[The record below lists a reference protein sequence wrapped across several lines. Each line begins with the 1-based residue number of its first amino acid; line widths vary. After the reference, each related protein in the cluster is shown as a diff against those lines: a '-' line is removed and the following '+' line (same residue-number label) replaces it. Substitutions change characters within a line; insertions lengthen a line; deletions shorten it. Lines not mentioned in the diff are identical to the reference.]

1 MENERNVP
9 DVIMSFITAQGES
22 TSRFCFLTIE
32 EGGGQYQEQN
42 LKSEQD
48 FLKAFSKNSI
58 ESRERGWLPKNYK
71 NRFTALGRPGI
82 GICKVMAAL
91 HGVYDWRKYAEEQLY
106 GRNEQNVRFF
116 PISRRS
122 IRDRNSETMQRIQ
135 SLLEMDI
142 ADYEKVCHEKRPAIF
157 LKHPEIFNS
166 NRFYIITAKCAEPQ
180 WRSVLE
186 NIFPQVVYRKE
197 YLPIDKKKKF
207 GFDVAWQG
215 NRPVYLTF
223 SLFKRGITDKL
234 LKDFANLLKNVN
246 EIYYS

>member
-1 MENERNVP
+1 MENERDVP
-9 DVIMSFITAQGES
+9 DVIMNFIAAQGES
-22 TSRFCFLTIE
+22 ASRFCFLTIE

-42 LKSEQD
+42 LKSKQD
-48 FLKAFSKNSI
+48 FLKAFSNNSI

-91 HGVYDWRKYAEEQLY
+91 HGVDDWRKYAEEQLY

-142 ADYEKVCHEKRPAIF
+142 ADYEKVCYEKRPTIF

-166 NRFYIITAKCAEPQ
+166 NRFYIITAKCVEPQ

-186 NIFPQVVYRKE
+186 NIFLKVVYRKE

-223 SLFKRGITDKL
+223 SLFKRGLTDEIL
-234 LKDFANLLKNVN
+234 RAFSAFLKNVK
-246 EIYYS
+246 